1 MVDDDAADADAK
13 GDDDLGSGTVLLLW
27 MFGLGVVL
35 VWGCN
40 VDGCGTDCV
49 TCKGADKDGGAAGL
63 NVVSGMGC
71 DKGSV
76 CAGLDC
82 IVLDFETG
90 DDVDVDVD
98 ADEAVGKLAFAV
110 TLAFIPTLTFMLA
123 LVCTPWW
130 IDGDATLRNG
140 PEGFLAPAALER
152 DGGDDELGSGDD
164 IIALVVWEGTCRLV
178 DGWSELWRCVHFLD
192 FTEDDGIYQKVP
204 KNRRASMAY
213 RYALY
218 QQQ

>member
-1 MVDDDAADADAK
+1 
-13 GDDDLGSGTVLLLW
+13 

-76 CAGLDC
+76 CTGLDC

-98 ADEAVGKLAFAV
+98 ADVDVDTDADETVGKLAFAV

-123 LVCTPWW
+123 LVCTP
-130 IDGDATLRNG
+130 
-140 PEGFLAPAALER
+140 
-152 DGGDDELGSGDD
+152 
-164 IIALVVWEGTCRLV
+164 
-178 DGWSELWRCVHFLD
+178 
-192 FTEDDGIYQKVP
+192 
-204 KNRRASMAY
+204 
-213 RYALY
+213 
-218 QQQ
+218 